1 MVLDILKIL
10 DWEIIFILLGIVFM
24 VMVFMLLV
32 LVSEELGKFLG
43 KIFVRVKLYK

>member
-32 LVSEELGKFLG
+32 LVSEELGKF
-43 KIFVRVKLYK
+43 